1 MNDWSRHMLQAQL
14 RRALTRFNALEQEV
28 AKLYLRIDGGY
39 DLSIAEIAAILKRTP
54 EEIQFIRDKI
64 MDYLEGMELLHAL
77 PFPRP
82 RTQH

>member
-1 MNDWSRHMLQAQL
+1 MNDWSHHILRSELQ
-14 RRALTRFNALEQEV
+14 RALMRFNALEQEV
-28 AKLYLRIDGGY
+28 AKLYLRLNGGY
-39 DLSIAEIAAILKRTP
+39 ELSIAEIAAILKRTP

-64 MDYLEGMELLHAL
+64 MDHLEGMELLHAL